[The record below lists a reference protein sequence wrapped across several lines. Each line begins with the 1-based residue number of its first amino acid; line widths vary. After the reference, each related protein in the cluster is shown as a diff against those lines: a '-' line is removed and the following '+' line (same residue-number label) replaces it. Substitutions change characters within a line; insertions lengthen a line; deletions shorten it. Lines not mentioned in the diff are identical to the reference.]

1 MRTNGVISSKQ
12 LSVWYYHNPHLQFR
26 KANKDVYDFVT
37 LSNWLFS
44 CGPPSGRS
52 MRLYFA
58 YIPVNVHPHEQER
71 HAMVCN
77 THRISYVPLALS
89 LEKCVPMV
97 SLVLSS
103 YQSGIITLCHVEQLV
118 VFMWSTSWA
127 FDNLLLCIHPC
138 QCAHTWAGK
147 TGHGVYHTSDIICTF
162 SVFAWKVRTNGVI
175 SSKQL

>member
-12 LSVWYYHNPHLQFR
+12 LSVWYYHNPHLQCR
-26 KANKDVYDFVT
+26 KANKDVYDFV
-37 LSNWLFS
+37 LWSNWLFS
-44 CGPPSGRS
+44 YGPPAGRS

-89 LEKCVPMV
+89 LEKRVQMV

-103 YQSGIITLCHVEQLV
+103 YIDQSDTITIHTYNSERQTKMYITLSCGATGCFHVVHQL
-118 VFMWSTSWA
+118 
-127 FDNLLLCIHPC
+127 C
-138 QCAHTWAGK
+138 
-147 TGHGVYHTSDIICTF
+147 
-162 SVFAWKVRTNGVI
+162 VR
-175 SSKQL
+175 